1 MTACVAGVV
10 AVMWQTTCGVVDALG
25 HERERRRRVVA
36 RLHLEPGPI
45 DRAAVEPRRRAGLEP
60 PERKAVAGERLR
72 QAERRLFAD
81 AARRDLF
88 VADMDQAVEEGAGR
102 QHDPPRRNAPAV
114 AQHEPADM
122 PAGIEQQILGRPLD
136 DVEIRRFGQ
145 QFGDG
150 AAIELAVGLRARP
163 AHRRALAAVEDA
175 ELDPGAVD
183 RPAHDAVERID
194 LAHQMP
200 LAEPADRRVAR
211 HLPNR
216 RPLVRQQQR
225 ARPDPSRRRRRLAPG
240 MPAADHDDVIR
251 RESLVHGRECM
262 ERARDCRGFT

>member
-1 MTACVAGVV
+1 MPV
-10 AVMWQTTCGVVDALG
+10 LSRP
-25 HERERRRRVVA
+25 ERET
-36 RLHLEPGPI
+36 
-45 DRAAVEPRRRAGLEP
+45 
-60 PERKAVAGERLR
+60 VAGEGLR

-114 AQHEPADM
+114 TQHEPADM

-150 AAIELAVGLRARP
+150 AAIELAVGLGARP
-163 AHRRALAAVEDA
+163 AHRRALAAVQDA

-200 LAEPADRRVAR
+200 LAEPADRRIAR
-211 HLPNR
+211 HLADR

-225 ARPDPSRRRRRLAPG
+225 ARPDPSRGRRRLAPG
-240 MPAADHDDVIR
+240 MPAANHDDVIG
-251 RESLVHGRECM
+251 RESLVHGRGM
-262 ERARDCRGFT
+262 YGAGRGLSRFHVKHRSIYVCS